1 MLSKGHWFQASGAIL
16 EARRVI
22 LEARRGKGFFFFVV
36 VVVDDVVALMFS
48 TAISLCFSKHLTGVP
63 NIKASL
69 LLLKTMPYF
78 KEVPFLF

>member
-16 EARRVI
+16 EARRLI
-22 LEARRGKGFFFFVV
+22 LEARRGKGFFFFF
-36 VVVDDVVALMFS
+36 VVDDVVALMFS